1 MGDINIKQL
10 ESLRWRMRVI
20 ETLTVI
26 GTAWIALAVYQKKE
40 ELVYYLVGAV
50 VLLFL
55 LKYYTQFRLR
65 KRQFVSNLVEQRTME
80 LRFQRDAMQAESEKP
95 LNYINNF
102 AHLSAA
108 LAKDIKQ
115 NIDEDEE
122 TGKHDNYNDTQELLV
137 LLTGNLDK
145 IAKHGDNTVR
155 IVKAMEEL
163 LKDHS
168 ANRTCVDIN
177 DLCRVN
183 LDILRKNYAKEIE
196 KNQVDLSF
204 SGLSV
209 PLTIEV
215 NIDQMGKALL
225 QILDNSIYAVLKKAG
240 EPGYQPSVSLV
251 LRIQADKLQVVIR
264 DNGVGIEET
273 IKTKVFSPFFT
284 TKPTAEAAGTGLYLS
299 REVVL
304 NHKGTIA
311 IESEKDKYTEV
322 TITLPIYS

>member
-80 LRFQRDAMQAESEKP
+80 LRFQRDAMQAESEKLSRALSALADAQDELVRKERLASIGQLTKGLVDRILNP

-102 AHLSAA
+102 AHLSAV

-145 IAKHGDNTVR
+145 D
-155 IVKAMEEL
+155 
-163 LKDHS
+163 S
-168 ANRTCVDIN
+168 
-177 DLCRVN
+177 
-183 LDILRKNYAKEIE
+183 
-196 KNQVDLSF
+196 
-204 SGLSV
+204 
-209 PLTIEV
+209 
-215 NIDQMGKALL
+215 
-225 QILDNSIYAVLKKAG
+225 
-240 EPGYQPSVSLV
+240 
-251 LRIQADKLQVVIR
+251 QAW
-264 DNGVGIEET
+264 
-273 IKTKVFSPFFT
+273 
-284 TKPTAEAAGTGLYLS
+284 
-299 REVVL
+299 
-304 NHKGTIA
+304 
-311 IESEKDKYTEV
+311 
-322 TITLPIYS
+322 